1 LAAQQNPQSE
11 AFGKGQVIDLAII
24 EPILAILGPQPTVYD
39 QLGIVQPRSG
49 NRSVNNAPRN
59 TYKTKDGKWVAISTS
74 AQSIA
79 ERVMHLVGHPEVIA
93 EPWFASGGERAKH
106 ADLLDGYVS
115 TWIAERDTAE
125 VVRAFEEAEAA
136 VAQIYD
142 IRDIM
147 ADQQFQALDTITTVE
162 DPKLGPVRMQNVL
175 YRMSET
181 PGEINWTG
189 RTKGADTHEILA
201 QTLGL
206 SESKIAEL
214 ETAGIIS
221 QSVTTEGK

>member
-1 LAAQQNPQSE
+1 
-11 AFGKGQVIDLAII
+11 
-24 EPILAILGPQPTVYD
+24 
-39 QLGIVQPRSG
+39 
-49 NRSVNNAPRN
+49 
-59 TYKTKDGKWVAISTS
+59 
-74 AQSIA
+74 
-79 ERVMHLVGHPEVIA
+79 MHLVGHPEVIA

-115 TWIAERDTAE
+115 SWIAERDTAE

-147 ADQQFQALDTITTVE
+147 ADKQFQALDTITTVD

-175 YRMSET
+175 YRLSET
-181 PGEINWTG
+181 PGQISWTG
-189 RTKGADTHEILA
+189 RAKGQDTHEILA

-206 SESKIAEL
+206 AESKIAEL
-214 ETAGIIS
+214 EAAGIIS
-221 QSVTTEGK
+221 QNASNEGK

>member
-1 LAAQQNPQSE
+1 
-11 AFGKGQVIDLAII
+11 
-24 EPILAILGPQPTVYD
+24 
-39 QLGIVQPRSG
+39 
-49 NRSVNNAPRN
+49 
-59 TYKTKDGKWVAISTS
+59 
-74 AQSIA
+74 
-79 ERVMHLVGHPEVIA
+79 
-93 EPWFASGGERAKH
+93 
-106 ADLLDGYVS
+106 
-115 TWIAERDTAE
+115 
-125 VVRAFEEAEAA
+125 
-136 VAQIYD
+136 
-142 IRDIM
+142 M

>member
-1 LAAQQNPQSE
+1 
-11 AFGKGQVIDLAII
+11 
-24 EPILAILGPQPTVYD
+24 
-39 QLGIVQPRSG
+39 
-49 NRSVNNAPRN
+49 
-59 TYKTKDGKWVAISTS
+59 
-74 AQSIA
+74 
-79 ERVMHLVGHPEVIA
+79 MHLVGHPEVIA

-106 ADLLDGYVS
+106 ADLLDDYVS

-147 ADQQFQALDTITTVE
+147 ADKQFQALDTITTVE
-162 DPKLGPVRMQNVL
+162 DPKLGTVRMQNVI
-175 YRMSET
+175 YRLRET

-189 RTKGADTHEILA
+189 RAKGQDTHEILA
-201 QTLGL
+201 ETLGL

-221 QSVTTEGK
+221 QGVPTEGK

>member
-1 LAAQQNPQSE
+1 
-11 AFGKGQVIDLAII
+11 QVIDLAII

-147 ADQQFQALDTITTVE
+147 ADKQFQALDTITSVE

-175 YRMSET
+175 YRLSET

-189 RTKGADTHEILA
+189 RAKGADTHEILA
-201 QTLGL
+201 RTLGL

-214 ETAGIIS
+214 EAAGIIS
-221 QSVTTEGK
+221 QNAPSEGK